1 MLNSVAEF
9 EAALENARAI
19 INDPKSSA
27 SDVAEAKTL
36 LAKIEQDYTNFLV
49 EQKAISDQ
57 KAIEINGTGLEN
69 QLNSNTATCTSESAA
84 VVAKDGNLSVKDG
97 PTGTSDNACGNA
109 TKISTNAIRKSNQNV
124 AHACDSSTYAG
135 MAIAQVGAFGGR
147 IVKAARDAI
156 KAVIDSFGV
165 NPSSNGLVSQLK
177 KIKRYIQDVT
187 DFIKE
192 ITDFVNGF
200 IYYVNAIKQLLT
212 YILSLP
218 TLLLK
223 YFADCISTLKKQ
235 LVSSF
240 KSALGGNDPTDAQV
254 NELTNTI
261 KDIQGSIKTFT
272 QATATLAATTN
283 AAVLSTKTLAQIQS
297 GDQQKQAA
305 ATQEVFNAAG
315 FSSTDGNFAKP

>member
-1 MLNSVAEF
+1 MTENESKLN
-9 EAALENARAI
+9 
-19 INDPKSSA
+19 
-27 SDVAEAKTL
+27 
-36 LAKIEQDYTNFLV
+36 
-49 EQKAISDQ
+49 
-57 KAIEINGTGLEN
+57 N
-69 QLNSNTATCTSESAA
+69 QLNANTAICTSESAA
-84 VVAKDGNLSVKDG
+84 VVDTSNKNLSVKYG

-109 TKISTNAIRKSNQNV
+109 TKISTNGIRKSNQNV

-156 KAVIDSFGV
+156 KAVLTYFGV

-177 KIKRYIQDVT
+177 KIARYIKDAT
-187 DFIKE
+187 KFIKE

-254 NELTNTI
+254 NELTDTI

-315 FSSTDGNFAKP
+315 FSSTNGNFAKP

>member
-1 MLNSVAEF
+1 MANSIKEFESIIAAQTAILNSPNSTKSQR
-9 EAALENARAI
+9 EAAQKLYDSTQAEYTKFNIQRANEI
-19 INDPKSSA
+19 GLND
-27 SDVAEAKTL
+27 
-36 LAKIEQDYTNFLV
+36 
-49 EQKAISDQ
+49 
-57 KAIEINGTGLEN
+57 
-69 QLNSNTATCTSESAA
+69 QLDANTATKTSESAA
-84 VVAKDGNLSVKDG
+84 VVAKDGNLSEKNG
-97 PTGTSDNACGNA
+97 PTGTSIYSCGNVKNIA
-109 TKISTNAIRKSNQNV
+109 NSGIRKSNQNV

-156 KAVIDSFGV
+156 KAVLTYFGV

-177 KIKRYIQDVT
+177 KIKRYIQDAT
-187 DFIKE
+187 KFIKE

-240 KSALGGNDPTDAQV
+240 KAALGGNDPTDAQV

-261 KDIQGSIKTFT
+261 KDIQSSIKTFT

>member
-1 MLNSVAEF
+1 MLNSTAEF

-49 EQKAISDQ
+49 
-57 KAIEINGTGLEN
+57 IEINGTNGLEN
-69 QLNSNTATCTSESAA
+69 QLNPNTATCTSESAA
-84 VVAKDGNLSVKDG
+84 VVANDGNLSVKNG

-135 MAIAQVGAFGGR
+135 MAISQVGAFGGQ

-156 KAVIDSFGV
+156 KAVLTYFGV
-165 NPSSNGLVSQLK
+165 NPSANGLVSQLK
-177 KIKRYIQDVT
+177 KIARYIQDAT

-192 ITDFVNGF
+192 ITDAINGF

-218 TLLLK
+218 ALLLV
-223 YFADCISTLKKQ
+223 YFADCISSLKKQ

-240 KSALGGNDPTDAQV
+240 KDALGGNDPTNSEINQ
-254 NELTNTI
+254 LTDTI

-272 QATATLAATTN
+272 QATVTLAATTN
-283 AAVLSTKTLAQIQS
+283 SAILSTKTLAQIQS
-297 GDQQKQAA
+297 GDPQKQAA
-305 ATQEVFNAAG
+305 ATQEVFNTAG
-315 FSSTDGNFAKP
+315 FSSTSGNFAKP